1 MESIQVLPFIP
12 PLEMYNIHSWRRKA
26 IWFIKLSLFNSQ
38 IVQLKLPSTQD
49 IQLTSEHLKGEK
61 EVLLKFVKFQ
71 DIQNIQLF
79 VKDNQV

>member
-1 MESIQVLPFIP
+1 M
-12 PLEMYNIHSWRRKA
+12 
-26 IWFIKLSLFNSQ
+26 LSLFNSQ
-38 IVQLKLPSTQD
+38 IAQLKLPPTQD